1 MYTQDQFVSIEPKPS
16 RWPITILHKNQK
28 TFLTE
33 VVDKS
38 LTSLCARYPMDV
50 VLYRILAQTT
60 SRELARI
67 TSDPWHCDPKDDRS
81 FWEGM
86 AAAIANKMEAT
97 KLLKSVIERYVR
109 EICSYFSVRHY
120 QCIAKGV
127 HHTFVYLLKPHCLRF
142 GTKRWTFP
150 HKRLQE
156 KFHLMG
162 QRDTIRA
169 LAQIGTIVLVPTHV
183 SNWDSVVIGLAMQQ
197 LGLPPLTWGAGLNLF
212 NHKGFRYI
220 FNKLGTYK
228 VDRRKKTIP
237 YLQVQKDY
245 ASLILEWGCHTLFY
259 PGGTRSRLGAIESDL
274 KLGLLSTPFEA
285 QERNFQN
292 QGASAK
298 KVFIFPIVLNYHCVL
313 EACQLIRESVEIEG
327 GETSMHRQND
337 CCTNLLFSKNVLFKG
352 SEIFVNIGTPL
363 DVMGNRVDTEGHSY
377 DAQGQAI
384 DLYQQ
389 FLDLPI
395 KTADRKRSD
404 DYVKM
409 VSHKIVAT
417 YYAMN
422 TVLSSHLVAFVAY
435 ELAQKSQNFSMDLPR
450 IVIQYADF
458 MVAFGH
464 TYEALQQLQRAKKIK
479 FTPIVQHGSLDA
491 IAQDGLAKLGIYH
504 SPRPLVLAE
513 EGNLLIQDLLTLFY
527 YHNRLT
533 GYGLQAI
540 FS

>member
-1 MYTQDQFVSIEPKPS
+1 MSTQDQFVAVEPKS
-16 RWPITILHKNQK
+16 NRWPITMLHKNQK
-28 TFLTE
+28 NFLRE

-38 LTSLCARYPMDV
+38 LTSLSARYPMDTV
-50 VLYRILAQTT
+50 VYRILTQTT

-67 TSDPWHCDPKDDRS
+67 ASDPWHCDPKDDRS

-86 AAAIANKMEAT
+86 EAAIANKMEAM
-97 KLLKSVIERYVR
+97 KLLKSVIERYVK

-127 HHTFVYLLKPHCLRF
+127 HHTFVYLLKPHCFRF
-142 GTKRWTFP
+142 GADRCTFP
-150 HKRLQE
+150 HKRFQE

-162 QRDTIRA
+162 QTDTIRA

-274 KLGLLSTPFEA
+274 KLGLLGTPFEA

-292 QGASAK
+292 KGASAK

-313 EACQLIRESVEIEG
+313 EACQLIGESVQIKEG
-327 GETSMHRQND
+327 EPSMRPQDD
-337 CCTNLLFSKNVLFKG
+337 CCTNLLFSKNILFKG
-352 SEIFVNIGTPL
+352 SEIFVNIGAPL
-363 DVMGNRVDTEGHSY
+363 DVMGNRVDIEGHSY
-377 DAQGQAI
+377 DHQGQAI

-389 FLDLPI
+389 FLALPI
-395 KTADRKRSD
+395 KTAARKRSD
-404 DYVKM
+404 GYVKL
-409 VSHKIVAT
+409 VSDKIVAT

-435 ELAQKSQNFSMDLPR
+435 ELAQKSQNFAMDLPR
-450 IVIQYADF
+450 IVIQYTDF

-464 TYEALQQLQRAKKIK
+464 TYQALERLYREKKID
-479 FTPIVQHGSLDA
+479 FTPIVKNASLDA
-491 IAQDGLAKLGIYH
+491 IVEDGLAKLGIYH
-504 SPRPLVLAE
+504 GQRPLVATK
-513 EGNLLIQDLLTLFY
+513 EGNLLIEDLLTLFY

-533 GYGLQAI
+533 GYGLQAV